1 MPSGSASFA
10 METAASSARTT
21 SSRWRLL
28 GHDLDSFLGKEV
40 TVSRQNARNWDTFLQ
55 HITDDVTHVTDDVTR
70 ITDDVKSTEAVRDL
84 CTPTG
89 GTRVT

>member
-1 MPSGSASFA
+1 M
-10 METAASSARTT
+10 
-21 SSRWRLL
+21 
-28 GHDLDSFLGKEV
+28 
-40 TVSRQNARNWDTFLQ
+40 SRQNARNWDTFLQ